1 MNVKTYAVIKDGRVE
16 NIILVDEDN
25 LPVIEECQ
33 LVPVGPG
40 VEMGGGYAEG
50 MFTARVR
57 ADQSDISRL

>member
-1 MNVKTYAVIKDGRVE
+1 ME